1 MAVDDE
7 EQQTKVVIKRVLLLI
22 SAVTSMFT
30 KYALIA
36 YNVKPVNVFPAR
48 RIWNCTRNIEIRS
61 VYFSLLL
68 MLPNALQKGVV
79 TTNKNG

>member
-48 RIWNCTRNIEIRS
+48 RIWNCTHNMEIRS

>member
-48 RIWNCTRNIEIRS
+48 RI
-61 VYFSLLL
+61 
-68 MLPNALQKGVV
+68 
-79 TTNKNG
+79 